1 MRPTSASRRARQNPP
16 TRRVPSTSWRHL
28 LLGALLLVPVLPGI
42 RGVATGAA
50 DHPPVVELD
59 YFGEIGCSHCDTFV
73 EKTVPRMEEEYGVSL
88 AVETWDILSTD
99 DYALCRDRL
108 AAMDRPF
115 RVFPVLFIG
124 NNAYQGTTAVDRGLA
139 EELAHLAEAGTFRL
153 QVAPDQDGAV
163 VAGGAG
169 TAAGAGGGAAGGGA
183 AGTFALLPIVLAG
196 LADGVNPCA
205 FATVIF
211 LISLLSL
218 VGRSRG
224 QTLATGLVF
233 AATVFTTYFAIG
245 LGLLSVFRE
254 LTHAAGVAIWIR
266 VAVSVGTGVLAVLS
280 IRDGFLISRG
290 RQSDAVLGL
299 SPRMRGRIHTVIRTR
314 VRGEGILFATI
325 GIAFL
330 VSVMELA
337 CTGQLYLPTIA
348 YLVQTGAAG
357 PTEIFAL
364 GVYNLA
370 FVTPLLAVVLVT
382 HFGVSST
389 RIARWFSRR
398 VAVAKVLMGA
408 VFAVLGV
415 AIWLV

>member
-1 MRPTSASRRARQNPP
+1 MKPTSEPRWARQDPP
-16 TRRVPSTSWRHL
+16 TWRVLSGSWRHL
-28 LLGALLLVPVLPGI
+28 LLVAALLVPVLPGI

-50 DHPPVVELD
+50 DHPPVVEID

-88 AVETWDILSTD
+88 SVETWDILSTD

-169 TAAGAGGGAAGGGA
+169 ANAGAGTAAG

-370 FVTPLLAVVLVT
+370 FVTPLLAVVLIT

>member
-1 MRPTSASRRARQNPP
+1 MPRLR
-16 TRRVPSTSWRHL
+16 L
-28 LLGALLLVPVLPGI
+28 ILLGALLLGLPGFP
-42 RGVATGAA
+42 GLDVLLQSVAAV
-50 DHPPVVELD
+50 DHPLLVEID
-59 YFGEIGCSHCDTFV
+59 YFGEIGCGHCDTFV
-73 EKTVPRMEEEYGVSL
+73 EKTVPRVEAEYGVSL
-88 AVETWDILSTD
+88 SVETWDILSTD
-99 DYALCRDRL
+99 DYARCRDRL
-108 AAMDRPF
+108 AALDRPF

-124 NNAYQGTTAVDRGLA
+124 NNAYQGTSAVDRGLA
-139 EELAHLAEAGTFRL
+139 EELEHLTETGTFRPR
-153 QVAPDQDGAV
+153 VSPAEDGAV
-163 VAGGAG
+163 APEDRDGRGVSA
-169 TAAGAGGGAAGGGA
+169 
-183 AGTFALLPIVLAG
+183 FALLPVVVAG

-205 FATVIF
+205 FATVVF
-211 LISLLSL
+211 LISLLAL

-224 QTLATGLVF
+224 QMLTTGLVF
-233 AATVFTTYFAIG
+233 AATVFATYFAIG

-254 LTHAAGVAIWIR
+254 LAHAAGVAIWIR
-266 VAVSVGTGVLAVLS
+266 MTVTLGTGVLAVLS
-280 IRDGFLISRG
+280 IRDGYLISRG

-299 SPRMRGRIHTVIRTR
+299 SPQMRGRIHTVIRTR
-314 VRGEGILFATI
+314 VRGGGVLFATM

-357 PTEIFAL
+357 PAEIFAL

-370 FVTPLLAVVLVT
+370 FVTPLLAVVLIT

-398 VAVAKVLMGA
+398 VAIAKVLMGA
-408 VFAVLGV
+408 VFALLGA